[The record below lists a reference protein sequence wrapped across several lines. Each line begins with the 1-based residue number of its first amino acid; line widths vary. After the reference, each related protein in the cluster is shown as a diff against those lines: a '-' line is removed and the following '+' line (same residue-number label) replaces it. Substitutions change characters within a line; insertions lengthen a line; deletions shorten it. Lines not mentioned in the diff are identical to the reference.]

1 MESTPN
7 LLMTKPDNS
16 SLIITHVREGENQH
30 QETKVCHIQLHTI
43 LLDIDLI
50 TIGLDAFDGLQSR
63 GQNLKIIHCFN

>member
-7 LLMTKPDNS
+7 LIMAKPDNP
-16 SLIITHVREGENQH
+16 SLIIMHVRGGENQH

-63 GQNLKIIHCFN
+63 GQNLKIIHRFN